1 MALEALNSIPNP
13 GHDAAVAMYNIAVE
27 MYNEPAYESMIMVLE
42 RALEIE
48 PEAAEYHRLLGR
60 AWLAMGENA
69 KAIEELSE
77 FLRLAPDDPGAE
89 VERQLVEAL
98 QKSQ

>member
-1 MALEALNSIPNP
+1 
-13 GHDAAVAMYNIAVE
+13 
-27 MYNEPAYESMIMVLE
+27 MILVLE

-48 PEAAEYHRLLGR
+48 PEAPEYHRLLGR
-60 AWLAMGENA
+60 AWLAMGEND
-69 KAIEELSE
+69 KAIVELNE

>member
-1 MALEALNSIPNP
+1 MASFYWLPT
-13 GHDAAVAMYNIAVE
+13 
-27 MYNEPAYESMIMVLE
+27 
-42 RALEIE
+42 RFWEIG
-48 PEAAEYHRLLGR
+48 LG
-60 AWLAMGENA
+60 AWLAMGEND
-69 KAIEELSE
+69 KAIVELNE